1 LSGAAATM
9 VGQNLGARRPER
21 AERAVYLTAFYNM
34 VFLGAVAVVF
44 IAIPEKIVALFT
56 SDPAVVPFAVKC
68 LRIIAYGNLVYAF
81 GMVMVQAFNGAGD
94 TVTPTIINAIGF
106 WLCEIPL
113 AWALAY
119 PAGWGVSGV
128 FAAIPISEAF
138 ITLMG
143 LAMFMRGSWKQRK
156 I

>member
-1 LSGAAATM
+1 MS
-9 VGQNLGARRPER
+9 
-21 AERAVYLTAFYNM
+21 
-34 VFLGAVAVVF
+34 VV
-44 IAIPEKIVALFT
+44 
-56 SDPAVVPFAVKC
+56 DPAVVPYGVDC
-68 LRIIAYGNLVYAF
+68 LRILGYGNVVYAF
-81 GMVMVQAFNGAGD
+81 GMVMVQSFNGAGD
-94 TVTPTIINAIGF
+94 TVTPTIINVIGF

-119 PAGWGVSGV
+119 SAGWGVSGV